1 MKWLPEIRKLIP
13 RALID
18 GPGWN
23 RLLQRVGELPG
34 ESEVSRCGF
43 EFRLGEAPAV
53 ADFFVVVVPGQ
64 ALAEHYVRQAEA
76 APPGS
81 PTAALGRYLVQ
92 LGEPAA
98 APRWIAGTML
108 EYDIAAAEE
117 EDSAPGVFLRVRRA
131 RECRGAQR
139 WSPRELTATV
149 ARAVGWEQDQGEQ
162 QAVERV
168 CAALPPGGE
177 VVHIG
182 ALPGRSPRAVRL
194 VLHGIGHA
202 QLTHLLE
209 RLEWAGSIRTPQA
222 VLAGLRKLLPRFW
235 LAVDVSATG
244 VLPRLGLE
252 LYHAGQG
259 ERELDGWWTTGRGDW
274 RPVLEWLV
282 EHGWCLPAKAQGLLR
297 WCALDRIYDRRAV
310 YLVYKGINHVKVTLE
325 EGGIVHAKAY
335 AGTAFSRL
343 SDQRRR

>member
-64 ALAEHYVRQAEA
+64 ALAKHYVRQAEA

-92 LGEPAA
+92 LGEPEA

-259 ERELDGWWTTGRGDW
+259 ERELTAGGQRAAAIGDPSWSGWSSTAGVCRRKHRGCCGGARWTESTTGERSISSTRGSTTS
-274 RPVLEWLV
+274 RSRSRKGASSMPRRT
-282 EHGWCLPAKAQGLLR
+282 PA
-297 WCALDRIYDRRAV
+297 RR
-310 YLVYKGINHVKVTLE
+310 
-325 EGGIVHAKAY
+325 
-335 AGTAFSRL
+335 SRA
-343 SDQRRR
+343 